1 MTARTTPDAFLSQAA
16 AVIAA
21 NGGPG
26 NPKDGKRGDEAKQ
39 SPATPSRGRPWPDAA
54 VYHGLLGEASLK
66 LCQTSEADPVAVLA
80 TLLAGY
86 GVMVGPSPFVRI
98 GADSHPPLIWPLI
111 LGHTSIGRKG
121 TSWGVARSI
130 LRPSDPAFWSEG
142 LTTGLSSGEGLI
154 AAVADE
160 DPDDP
165 ANKGR
170 LIVPG
175 GKARLVVETEYSVT
189 MRRSARE
196 GNSLGGVVRQ
206 AWDGDDLAVMTK
218 AKLRATAPRIAVLA
232 HITPGEFR
240 SCVKNSEMAG
250 GTYNRYLPIYSER
263 FRVIPDGEGAD
274 EATITRFADAMAT
287 ALMKARDVRKVG
299 LTPDAAKLWREVV
312 YPSLSEAPPA
322 DGPVAQ
328 FTARA
333 TPYARRIAMV
343 YALADGKA
351 IVDAPHLTAAY
362 HLVNYSRATAAFVLG
377 GDSGTGD
384 PRLDKVMAALDEAG
398 PAGLTRSA
406 VSALFSRNLSKDAL
420 ADLLERLEALPGVER
435 AERTGAGRT
444 ATIWRLAE
452 TKETKETKDAP

>member
-1 MTARTTPDAFLSQAA
+1 M
-16 AVIAA
+16 
-21 NGGPG
+21 
-26 NPKDGKRGDEAKQ
+26 
-39 SPATPSRGRPWPDAA
+39 
-54 VYHGLLGEASLK
+54 YHGLLGEASLK

-218 AKLRATAPRIAVLA
+218 AKLRATAPRISILA

-240 SCVKNSEMAG
+240 ACVKNSEMAG
-250 GTYNRYLPIYSER
+250 GTYNRFLPIYSER
-263 FRVIPDGEGAD
+263 TKVIPEGEGAD
-274 EATITRFADAMAT
+274 EQLINSLGDRMAT
-287 ALMKARDVRKVG
+287 NLMKARDAGKVG
-299 LTPDAAKLWREVV
+299 LTPDAREFWTEVA
-312 YPSLSEAPPA
+312 YPALSESPPA

-333 TPYARRIAMV
+333 TPYARRLAMV
-343 YALADGKA
+343 YALADAKA
-351 IVDAPHLTAAY
+351 IVDVAHLTAAY

-377 GDSGTGD
+377 GASGTGD
-384 PRLDKVMAALDEAG
+384 PQLDKALAALIEAG
-398 PAGLTRSA
+398 PSGLTRSQISA
-406 VSALFSRNLSKDAL
+406 VFSRKLTRSALD
-420 ADLLERLEALPGVER
+420 DLLGKLEALAEVER
-435 AERTGAGRT
+435 REQASAGRT
-444 ATIWRLAE
+444 ATVWAVAAKKA
-452 TKETKETKDAP
+452 KEAKEGP